1 KEKRPRFDN
10 QLTNDSS
17 SLYLDTKSLFNHISE
32 IECEII
38 NLTILRYGGL

>member
-10 QLTNDSS
+10 QSTNDSS
-17 SLYLDTKSLFNHISE
+17 SLYLNTESLFDHISE

-38 NLTILRYGGL
+38 NL